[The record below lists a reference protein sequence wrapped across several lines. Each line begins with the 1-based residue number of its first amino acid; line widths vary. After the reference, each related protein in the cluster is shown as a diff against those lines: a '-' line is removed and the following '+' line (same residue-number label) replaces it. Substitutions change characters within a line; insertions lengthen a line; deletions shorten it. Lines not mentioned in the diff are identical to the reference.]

1 MLRTRYHPNI
11 KVQPN
16 VKLKGACTIINIVHN
31 NNNNKNNERNTIIN
45 NRSNKFLSIPER
57 QRIIREINESKNQIN
72 FQFNLDEPFKR
83 EKMEKK
89 RSEDNKSLLYVKKVK
104 SDLNYDKVHKS
115 NNKIIKNNRNSKIGN
130 FKFTDNR
137 EFVHK
142 AIKEYYK
149 KIDNSFKNYL
159 HNLNNKSNDNKIKN
173 QKSYFSNNN
182 NTINS
187 NNDNFPYLYNKESKI
202 HKINNISNNKISI
215 NREKNVIINEIYKK
229 PNLSK
234 IYNKV
239 NVNNVTE
246 ENKNHIIN
254 ENDINNNNIY
264 LDNFNF
270 INSARKEKINC
281 TKMINNKNGDKKLIF
296 NKINNYNTT
305 TFRNNSKNDKSVKM
319 HFNNSKPINN
329 HLLSKNNSTSNFM
342 TKINNF
348 KRKNQNNDMINQT
361 DFNLKKKDLKKKY
374 KLDIVQTTYCGE
386 NINNYINDNI
396 KTGNND
402 NNFIN
407 EPKDNKILLYSNIN
421 DYNLNSNLKY
431 TKKSIKSP
439 IYFQNKKR
447 LFKSNFMSNDL
458 PKIIIENDTI
468 SFMSPYDHIN
478 NEQKSNLNKNQV
490 KNAIS
495 IKNLDNQ
502 LIFNQEENP
511 DNIFDNN
518 YNQKLPEKRNNYK
531 ITEIKTMKRDKS
543 LTFSLDESPNRDD
556 NRKNRS
562 FSYIEDRDIEKK
574 EDDSYNFI
582 YKNRR
587 HHYTYKKLYPSIKEK
602 NVYKYNYIRHKSKCM
617 RKDEIFFPNVKNRNK
632 KNNYYNSDDDIMNS
646 NSCNNSSN
654 NILGGIKNKSFDFK
668 CYNAINSNN
677 NIFNTGSKN
686 TLMKEYYFNYFS
698 NKINNDFLDENK
710 FNKFELA
717 LLKKK
722 SKYSKNKSNFGM
734 SESIDSYYN
743 SCKKASP
750 LKTILNSYNYKKF
763 NDNAKNM
770 RDDRFYNKR
779 HNKTDLISNK
789 IYLKTDIHNE
799 KYNQMNKY
807 SNIKNLKNGS
817 QFSKKL
823 EIDFKTLNFDSG
835 RNTNDNFTSI
845 NLKNEIENKEPKKI
859 QEIKIEKI
867 IKNKEQNINVINKEI
882 ASINLNINNKNI
894 ENQLE
899 KSNLLKENSQLYK
912 NSNKV
917 EMNNPINDKLLIKD
931 SYSNDVNKIKSNIS
945 KIELKNEV
953 EEKDIKP
960 QKDEEKIDDIL
971 DNNLD
976 ISPIPTRNSFIKED
990 NDNIIYE
997 KTETENNIK
1006 VETEE
1011 ENNDDE
1017 NNTINNLEEPIKKN
1031 YTNTKLSSIALDLLE
1046 YINIISP
1053 NNYFI
1058 IKNNILNLIINNEHN
1073 NETLF
1078 IDILYPIAIN
1088 QTKYQ
1093 PVYAKLCKDLDK
1105 YFNKKDKTKSIVR
1118 TQLMKYCKT
1127 NFKKIKTCL
1136 ENINDIVND
1145 INFIGELINVQ
1156 MVSKKVGLQCLSH
1169 LVSKFNLYNTD
1180 EKLINKKEEKY
1191 LYLNCIINL
1200 LNKFGTCV
1208 YCYQKEKIRQDE
1220 LSLFENEIKK
1230 NIDILKE
1237 IIDNKINDD
1246 IPSKMKNRL
1255 LKLINKSQKNW
1266 EISIYEECKNKLFFS
1281 LYDETNDPNK
1291 NNNIADDKSED
1302 SNIIK
1307 SNSIFNFDKTEDII
1321 SKNKNK
1327 QHKSV
1332 SPFNNMSNSNSNLN
1346 LRKQRLNSNKSNIN
1360 IHNKSRKIISSYTTK
1375 FENNLKSF
1383 KAHID
1388 RYKTSD
1394 NFNNWNDID
1403 NLFCNKKIL
1412 KSEVFKGII
1421 ESCKNI
1427 VKSKDDIY
1435 YVDLYIKIIFEY
1447 YSSYLNTNDF
1457 NEIVKIVLEELS
1469 YLYNEEF
1476 QKEENQFLKD
1486 IWTIIIYYL
1495 LQNKIMKMNDFNYF
1509 CKGYSKEIK
1518 NNIFI
1523 VLNEVCRYNLENG
1536 YFFLKE
1542 FKNTKLA
1549 NMNKK
1554 IVSEI
1559 FQDFNY

>member
-31 NNNNKNNERNTIIN
+31 DINNKKNERNTLIN

-57 QRIIREINESKNQIN
+57 QRIIREINQSKNQIN

-83 EKMEKK
+83 EKIEKK

-104 SDLNYDKVHKS
+104 SDLNYDKVPKS
-115 NNKIIKNNRNSKIGN
+115 NSKIIKNNRNSKIGN

-159 HNLNNKSNDNKIKN
+159 HNLNNRSNDNKIKG
-173 QKSYFSNNN
+173 QKSYFSNKNYIN
-182 NTINS
+182 NS
-187 NNDNFPYLYNKESKI
+187 NNDNFSYLNNQENK
-202 HKINNISNNKISI
+202 NNKVNNTQNNKISI
-215 NREKNVIINEIYKK
+215 NRDKNIIVNEIYKK
-229 PNLSK
+229 PNLSR
-234 IYNKV
+234 IYNKA
-239 NVNNVTE
+239 NVNNIAE

-254 ENDINNNNIY
+254 ENDNNNNNIY
-264 LDNFNF
+264 LDSFNF

-281 TKMINNKNGDKKLIF
+281 TKMINNKNGDKNFIF

-319 HFNNSKPINN
+319 HFNNSKKSNN

-342 TKINNF
+342 TKINKF
-348 KRKNQNNDMINQT
+348 KRKNQNDDIINQT
-361 DFNLKKKDLKKKY
+361 EINLKKKDFKDKY
-374 KLDIVQTTYCGE
+374 KLDIVQTTYYGE
-386 NINNYINDNI
+386 NLNNNINDNI
-396 KTGNND
+396 KSESND

-407 EPKDNKILLYSNIN
+407 EQNDNKILLYSNIN

-431 TKKSIKSP
+431 TKKSIKNP

-447 LFKSNFMSNDL
+447 LFKGNFMSNDL

-468 SFMSPYDHIN
+468 SFMSPYDN
-478 NEQKSNLNKNQV
+478 NDLKSNLNINQDRD
-490 KNAIS
+490 AIC
-495 IKNLDNQ
+495 IINNIDNK
-502 LIFNQEENP
+502 LLFKHEENP

-518 YNQKLPEKRNNYK
+518 INNILPEKRNNYK
-531 ITEIKTMKRDKS
+531 ITEIKTVKRDKS
-543 LTFSLDESPNRDD
+543 LTFSLEESPNRDD

-562 FSYIEDRDIEKK
+562 FSYADRDNEKK
-574 EDDSYNFI
+574 DDNYNFI

-587 HHYTYKKLYPSIKEK
+587 HHYTYKKIYPSIKEK

-617 RKDEIFFPNVKNRNK
+617 RKEEIFFPNVKNRNK
-632 KNNYYNSDDDIMNS
+632 MNNYYNSDDDIMNS

-654 NILGGIKNKSFDFK
+654 NILGGIKNKSFDFN

-677 NIFNTGSKN
+677 NLFNTVSKN

-710 FNKFELA
+710 FNKFEHA
-717 LLKKK
+717 LLNKK
-722 SKYSKNKSNFGM
+722 SQYSKNKSNFGL
-734 SESIDSYYN
+734 SESIESYNN
-743 SCKKASP
+743 SYKNNTP
-750 LKTILNSYNYKKF
+750 LKSILNSYKYKKY
-763 NDNAKNM
+763 NDKIKSI
-770 RDDRFYNKR
+770 RDDKIINKR

-789 IYLKTDIHNE
+789 IYLKTDINND
-799 KYNQMNKY
+799 KYNPKKLS

-823 EIDFKTLNFDSG
+823 EFDFKNLNFDSG
-835 RNTNDNFTSI
+835 RITSDNLTNK
-845 NLKNEIENKEPKKI
+845 NLKNEKEDKEPMKI

-867 IKNKEQNINVINKEI
+867 RKRKEQNSDSINKEI
-882 ASINLNINNKNI
+882 VNINNKDI
-894 ENQLE
+894 ENKLE
-899 KSNLLKENSQLYK
+899 KANLLKENFQHYK
-912 NSNKV
+912 NLDKD
-917 EMNNPINDKLLIKD
+917 EMNNPINDEFIIKD
-931 SYSNDVNKIKSNIS
+931 SYSNNGNKIKSDIN
-945 KIELKNEV
+945 KVELKNE
-953 EEKDIKP
+953 EEKEIKA
-960 QKDEEKIDDIL
+960 QKNEEKIDDII
-971 DNNLD
+971 DNNID

-1006 VETEE
+1006 VETE
-1011 ENNDDE
+1011 DE
-1017 NNTINNLEEPIKKN
+1017 NNGDDNNIISNFEEPIKQN
-1031 YTNTKLSSIALDLLE
+1031 YSNTKLSSISLELLE

-1053 NNYFI
+1053 KNYFI
-1058 IKNNILNLIINNEHN
+1058 VKNNILNLIINNEHN

-1093 PVYAKLCKDLDK
+1093 PVYAKLCKDLDR

-1237 IIDNKINDD
+1237 IIDNKINED
-1246 IPSKMKNRL
+1246 IPSRMKYRL
-1255 LKLINKSQKNW
+1255 LKLINKSQNNW
-1266 EISIYEECKNKLFFS
+1266 EISIYEECKNKLFSS
-1281 LYDETNDPNK
+1281 LYDESNDPNK

-1302 SNIIK
+1302 DNIIK
-1307 SNSIFNFDKTEDII
+1307 NTSIFNLDKAEDII

-1332 SPFNNMSNSNSNLN
+1332 SPFSNMTSSNSNLN
-1346 LRKQRLNSNKSNIN
+1346 IRKQRLNSNKSNIN
-1360 IHNKSRKIISSYTTK
+1360 IHNKSVKIFSSYTTK

-1383 KAHID
+1383 KIHMD
-1388 RYKTSD
+1388 RYKASD
-1394 NFNNWNDID
+1394 NFENWNDID
-1403 NLFCNKKIL
+1403 NLFYSKKIL
-1412 KSEVFKGII
+1412 KSEIFKGII
-1421 ESCKNI
+1421 EACKNI
-1427 VKSKDDIY
+1427 IKRKDDIY

-1447 YSSYLNTNDF
+1447 YCSYLNINDF
-1457 NEIVKIVLEELS
+1457 NEIVKTVLEELS
-1469 YLYNEEF
+1469 YIYNEEL

-1518 NNIFI
+1518 TNII
-1523 VLNEVCRYNLENG
+1523 SILNEVCRYNLENG

-1554 IVSEI
+1554 IVSDI

>member
-31 NNNNKNNERNTIIN
+31 DNNNKRNTLIN

-72 FQFNLDEPFKR
+72 FQFNLDEPFKK

-89 RSEDNKSLLYVKKVK
+89 RSEDNKSILYVKKVK
-104 SDLNYDKVHKS
+104 NELNYDKVPKS
-115 NNKIIKNNRNSKIGN
+115 NNKIIINNRNSKIGN

-159 HNLNNKSNDNKIKN
+159 HNLNNRSNDNKIKN
-173 QKSYFSNNN
+173 QKSYLSNTN
-182 NTINS
+182 NS
-187 NNDNFPYLYNKESKI
+187 NNDNFSYLNNKESKI
-202 HKINNISNNKISI
+202 HKINNIINNKISI
-215 NREKNVIINEIYKK
+215 NRDKNVIVNEIYKK

-234 IYNKV
+234 IYYKV
-239 NVNNVTE
+239 NVNNVAE
-246 ENKNHIIN
+246 ENKNLIIN

-264 LDNFNF
+264 LDNLNF

-319 HFNNSKPINN
+319 HFNNSKPNNN

-342 TKINNF
+342 TKINKF

-361 DFNLKKKDLKKKY
+361 EINLKKKDFTKKY
-374 KLDIVQTTYCGE
+374 KLDIVQTTYCGV
-386 NINNYINDNI
+386 NINNIINDNI
-396 KTGNND
+396 KSGNND
-402 NNFIN
+402 NNLIN

-431 TKKSIKSP
+431 TKKNIKSP

-468 SFMSPYDHIN
+468 SFMSPYNQIN
-478 NEQKSNLNKNQV
+478 NEQKLNLNENQD

-495 IKNLDNQ
+495 IKNLNNQ
-502 LIFNQEENP
+502 LIFNEEENP
-511 DNIFDNN
+511 NNIFDNSN
-518 YNQKLPEKRNNYK
+518 KKILPEKKNNYK
-531 ITEIKTMKRDKS
+531 IMEIKTIKRDKC
-543 LTFSLDESPNRDD
+543 LTFSLEESPNRDD

-562 FSYIEDRDIEKK
+562 FSYIADRDNEKK
-574 EDDSYNFI
+574 DDNYNFI

-587 HHYTYKKLYPSIKEK
+587 HHYTYKKIYPTIKEK
-602 NVYKYNYIRHKSKCM
+602 NVYKYNYIRHKSKNM
-617 RKDEIFFPNVKNRNK
+617 RKDEIFFPNIKNRNK

-654 NILGGIKNKSFDFK
+654 NILGEIKNKSFDFN

-698 NKINNDFLDENK
+698 NKINNDFLDDNK

-722 SKYSKNKSNFGM
+722 SQYSKNKSNFGL
-734 SESIDSYYN
+734 SESIDSYNN

-750 LKTILNSYNYKKF
+750 LKSILNSYNYKKF
-763 NDNAKNM
+763 NDNVKIM
-770 RDDRFYNKR
+770 RDDRINNKR

-789 IYLKTDIHNE
+789 IYLKTDINNE
-799 KYNQMNKY
+799 KYNENKKY
-807 SNIKNLKNGS
+807 SNIKNLKNGI

-823 EIDFKTLNFDSG
+823 EIDFKNLNFDSG
-835 RNTNDNFTSI
+835 RYSLDNFSNK
-845 NLKNEIENKEPKKI
+845 NLKNEKKNKEPMKI

-867 IKNKEQNINVINKEI
+867 RKNKEQDNNLINKEI
-882 ASINLNINNKNI
+882 VSINLNKNNKDI
-894 ENQLE
+894 ENKLE
-899 KSNLLKENSQLYK
+899 KANLVKESSQAFK
-912 NSNKV
+912 NSDKE
-917 EMNNPINDKLLIKD
+917 EMNNTNNDEFLIKD
-931 SYSNDVNKIKSNIS
+931 SYSNNDNKIKSNIS
-945 KIELKNEV
+945 KIELKNEEE
-953 EEKDIKP
+953 EEKADKT
-960 QKDEEKIDDIL
+960 QKNEEKIDDII

-1006 VETEE
+1006 IETEE

-1017 NNTINNLEEPIKKN
+1017 NNIIKNNLEEPIKKN
-1031 YTNTKLSSIALDLLE
+1031 YLNTKLSSIALDLLE

-1053 NNYFI
+1053 KNYFI
-1058 IKNNILNLIINNEHN
+1058 VKNNILNLIINNEQN

-1127 NFKKIKTCL
+1127 NFKKIKTCV

-1169 LVSKFNLYNTD
+1169 LMSKFNLYNTD

-1230 NIDILKE
+1230 NIDTLKE
-1237 IIDNKINDD
+1237 IMDNKINDD
-1246 IPSKMKNRL
+1246 IPSKMKYHL
-1255 LKLINKSQKNW
+1255 LKLINKSQNNW
-1266 EISIYEECKNKLFFS
+1266 EIPIYEESKNKLFSS

-1291 NNNIADDKSED
+1291 NNNITDDKSED

-1307 SNSIFNFDKTEDII
+1307 NNSIFNLDKTEDII

-1332 SPFNNMSNSNSNLN
+1332 SPFNNLNSSNSNLN
-1346 LRKQRLNSNKSNIN
+1346 LKKQRLISNKSNIN
-1360 IHNKSRKIISSYTTK
+1360 IHNKSRKFVSPYTTK

-1383 KAHID
+1383 KVHID
-1388 RYKTSD
+1388 RYKASD

-1412 KSEVFKGII
+1412 KSEVFKGLI

-1427 VKSKDDIY
+1427 IKSKDDIY

-1447 YSSYLNTNDF
+1447 YCSYLNMNDF
-1457 NEIVKIVLEELS
+1457 NEIVKTVLEELS
-1469 YLYNEEF
+1469 YLYNEEL

-1486 IWTIIIYYL
+1486 IWTLIIYYL

-1509 CKGYSKEIK
+1509 CKGFSKEIK
-1518 NNIFI
+1518 NNIFSI
-1523 VLNEVCRYNLENG
+1523 LNEVCRYNLENG

-1542 FKNTKLA
+1542 FKSTKLA

-1554 IVSEI
+1554 MVSDI
-1559 FQDFNY
+1559 FKDLNY

>member
-31 NNNNKNNERNTIIN
+31 DNSNKKNSILN

-104 SDLNYDKVHKS
+104 SDLNYDIVPKN

-159 HNLNNKSNDNKIKN
+159 HNLNNRSNDNKIKN
-173 QKSYFSNNN
+173 QKSYFN

-187 NNDNFPYLYNKESKI
+187 NNDNFSYLNNKESKT
-202 HKINNISNNKISI
+202 HKIINIKNNKISL
-215 NREKNVIINEIYKK
+215 NRDKNVTVNEIYKK

-239 NVNNVTE
+239 NANNVTE

-305 TFRNNSKNDKSVKM
+305 TFRNNSKNDKSAKM

-342 TKINNF
+342 TKINKF

-361 DFNLKKKDLKKKY
+361 DFNLKKKDFKKKY

-386 NINNYINDNI
+386 NINNIINENI
-396 KTGNND
+396 KTGNNND

-407 EPKDNKILLYSNIN
+407 EPKDNKILLYSNNN

-431 TKKSIKSP
+431 TKKNIKSP

-478 NEQKSNLNKNQV
+478 NEQKANLIKNQD

-502 LIFNQEENP
+502 IIFNQEENP

-518 YNQKLPEKRNNYK
+518 FNQKLPEKRNKYK

-543 LTFSLDESPNRDD
+543 LTFSFEESPNRDD

-562 FSYIEDRDIEKK
+562 FSYIVDRDIEKK
-574 EDDSYNFI
+574 DDNYNFI

-617 RKDEIFFPNVKNRNK
+617 RKDEIFYPNVKNRNK
-632 KNNYYNSDDDIMNS
+632 KNNYYNSDDDVMNS

-654 NILGGIKNKSFDFK
+654 NILGGIKNKSFDFN

-677 NIFNTGSKN
+677 NIFNIGSKN

-722 SKYSKNKSNFGM
+722 SPYSKNKSNFGL
-734 SESIDSYYN
+734 SESIDSYNN
-743 SCKKASP
+743 SCRKNTP
-750 LKTILNSYNYKKF
+750 LKSILNSYNYKKS
-763 NDNAKNM
+763 NDNVKNM
-770 RDDRFYNKR
+770 IDDRINNKR

-799 KYNQMNKY
+799 KYNQIKKY

-823 EIDFKTLNFDSG
+823 EIDFKTLNFDTG
-835 RNTNDNFTSI
+835 RNTNDNFLNK
-845 NLKNEIENKEPKKI
+845 NLKNEKENKEPMKI

-867 IKNKEQNINVINKEI
+867 RKNKEQNSNAINIEV
-882 ASINLNINNKNI
+882 ASINLNINNKDI
-894 ENQLE
+894 ENKLE
-899 KSNLLKENSQLYK
+899 KAKLLKENSQLYK
-912 NSNKV
+912 ISNKV
-917 EMNNPINDKLLIKD
+917 EMNNPINDEFLFKD
-931 SYSNDVNKIKSNIS
+931 NYSKDDNKIKGNIG
-945 KIELKNEV
+945 KKELKNE
-953 EEKDIKP
+953 EEEGKSAKA
-960 QKDEEKIDDIL
+960 QKNKEKIDDII

-990 NDNIIYE
+990 NDNIICE

-1017 NNTINNLEEPIKKN
+1017 NNIINNLEEPIKQN
-1031 YTNTKLSSIALDLLE
+1031 YSNTKLSSIALDLLE
-1046 YINIISP
+1046 YI
-1053 NNYFI
+1053 
-1058 IKNNILNLIINNEHN
+1058 
-1073 NETLF
+1073 
-1078 IDILYPIAIN
+1078 
-1088 QTKYQ
+1088 
-1093 PVYAKLCKDLDK
+1093 
-1105 YFNKKDKTKSIVR
+1105 KKQYI
-1118 TQLMKYCKT
+1118 
-1127 NFKKIKTCL
+1127 
-1136 ENINDIVND
+1136 
-1145 INFIGELINVQ
+1145 
-1156 MVSKKVGLQCLSH
+1156 
-1169 LVSKFNLYNTD
+1169 KFNN
-1180 EKLINKKEEKY
+1180 
-1191 LYLNCIINL
+1191 
-1200 LNKFGTCV
+1200 
-1208 YCYQKEKIRQDE
+1208 
-1220 LSLFENEIKK
+1220 
-1230 NIDILKE
+1230 
-1237 IIDNKINDD
+1237 
-1246 IPSKMKNRL
+1246 
-1255 LKLINKSQKNW
+1255 
-1266 EISIYEECKNKLFFS
+1266 
-1281 LYDETNDPNK
+1281 
-1291 NNNIADDKSED
+1291 
-1302 SNIIK
+1302 
-1307 SNSIFNFDKTEDII
+1307 
-1321 SKNKNK
+1321 
-1327 QHKSV
+1327 
-1332 SPFNNMSNSNSNLN
+1332 
-1346 LRKQRLNSNKSNIN
+1346 
-1360 IHNKSRKIISSYTTK
+1360 
-1375 FENNLKSF
+1375 
-1383 KAHID
+1383 
-1388 RYKTSD
+1388 
-1394 NFNNWNDID
+1394 
-1403 NLFCNKKIL
+1403 
-1412 KSEVFKGII
+1412 
-1421 ESCKNI
+1421 
-1427 VKSKDDIY
+1427 
-1435 YVDLYIKIIFEY
+1435 
-1447 YSSYLNTNDF
+1447 
-1457 NEIVKIVLEELS
+1457 
-1469 YLYNEEF
+1469 
-1476 QKEENQFLKD
+1476 
-1486 IWTIIIYYL
+1486 
-1495 LQNKIMKMNDFNYF
+1495 
-1509 CKGYSKEIK
+1509 
-1518 NNIFI
+1518 
-1523 VLNEVCRYNLENG
+1523 
-1536 YFFLKE
+1536 
-1542 FKNTKLA
+1542 
-1549 NMNKK
+1549 
-1554 IVSEI
+1554 
-1559 FQDFNY
+1559 

>member
-187 NNDNFPYLYNKESKI
+187 NNDNFPYLHNKESKI

-234 IYNKV
+234 IYNKA
-239 NVNNVTE
+239 NANNVTE

-478 NEQKSNLNKNQV
+478 NEQKSNLNKNQN

-945 KIELKNEV
+945 KIELKNEI

-960 QKDEEKIDDIL
+960 QKNEEKIDDIL

-1191 LYLNCIINL
+1191 LYLKIIINL

-1255 LKLINKSQKNW
+1255 LKLINKSKKNW
-1266 EISIYEECKNKLFFS
+1266 EISISEECKNKLFSS

-1447 YSSYLNTNDF
+1447 YCSYLNTNDF

>member
-187 NNDNFPYLYNKESKI
+187 NNDNFPYLHNKESKI

-215 NREKNVIINEIYKK
+215 NREKNIIINEIYKK

-234 IYNKV
+234 IYNKA
-239 NVNNVTE
+239 NANNVTE

-478 NEQKSNLNKNQV
+478 NEQKSNLNKNQN

-945 KIELKNEV
+945 KIELKNEI

-960 QKDEEKIDDIL
+960 QKNEEKIDDIL

-1191 LYLNCIINL
+1191 LYLKIIINL

-1255 LKLINKSQKNW
+1255 LKLINKSQKN
-1266 EISIYEECKNKLFFS
+1266 
-1281 LYDETNDPNK
+1281 
-1291 NNNIADDKSED
+1291 
-1302 SNIIK
+1302 
-1307 SNSIFNFDKTEDII
+1307 
-1321 SKNKNK
+1321 
-1327 QHKSV
+1327 
-1332 SPFNNMSNSNSNLN
+1332 
-1346 LRKQRLNSNKSNIN
+1346 
-1360 IHNKSRKIISSYTTK
+1360 
-1375 FENNLKSF
+1375 
-1383 KAHID
+1383 
-1388 RYKTSD
+1388 
-1394 NFNNWNDID
+1394 
-1403 NLFCNKKIL
+1403 
-1412 KSEVFKGII
+1412 
-1421 ESCKNI
+1421 
-1427 VKSKDDIY
+1427 
-1435 YVDLYIKIIFEY
+1435 
-1447 YSSYLNTNDF
+1447 
-1457 NEIVKIVLEELS
+1457 
-1469 YLYNEEF
+1469 
-1476 QKEENQFLKD
+1476 
-1486 IWTIIIYYL
+1486 
-1495 LQNKIMKMNDFNYF
+1495 
-1509 CKGYSKEIK
+1509 
-1518 NNIFI
+1518 
-1523 VLNEVCRYNLENG
+1523 
-1536 YFFLKE
+1536 
-1542 FKNTKLA
+1542 
-1549 NMNKK
+1549 
-1554 IVSEI
+1554 
-1559 FQDFNY
+1559 